1 MLTLENI
8 LDRNNLNRAY
18 KAVVANKGSAGV
30 DGMEVGDLLGHLKTH
45 GAALVQSITEGQYR
59 PSPVRRVL
67 IPKENGQTRPLGIPT
82 VVDRMVQQAVA
93 QMLVEEYESVF
104 SDGSHGFRPGRSCST
119 AMDQALRYANE
130 GYKWVVDLDLAKF
143 LVHLGSPWNAAL
155 TFKKKSGRLPPR
167 KKSSAHSQFQADSS
181 Y

>member
-1 MLTLENI
+1 MLTLETI

-82 VVDRMVQQAVA
+82 V
-93 QMLVEEYESVF
+93 
-104 SDGSHGFRPGRSCST
+104 GRSH
-119 AMDQALRYANE
+119 E
-130 GYKWVVDLDLAKF
+130 
-143 LVHLGSPWNAAL
+143 
-155 TFKKKSGRLPPR
+155 
-167 KKSSAHSQFQADSS
+167 
-181 Y
+181 

>member
-1 MLTLENI
+1 MLTLETI

-30 DGMEVGDLLGHLKTH
+30 DGDLLGHLKTH

-104 SDGSHGFRPGRSCST
+104 SDGSHGFRRSELLHGHGSST
-119 AMDQALRYANE
+119 Q
-130 GYKWVVDLDLAKF
+130 VC
-143 LVHLGSPWNAAL
+143 
-155 TFKKKSGRLPPR
+155 
-167 KKSSAHSQFQADSS
+167 Q
-181 Y
+181 

>member
-1 MLTLENI
+1 MLTLETI

-45 GAALVQSITEGQYR
+45 GKTHGAALVQSITEGQYR

-67 IPKENGQTRPLGIPT
+67 IPTENGQTRPLGIPT

-104 SDGSHGFRPGRSCST
+104 SDGSHGFRRSELLHGHGSST
-119 AMDQALRYANE
+119 Q
-130 GYKWVVDLDLAKF
+130 VC
-143 LVHLGSPWNAAL
+143 
-155 TFKKKSGRLPPR
+155 
-167 KKSSAHSQFQADSS
+167 Q
-181 Y
+181 

>member
-1 MLTLENI
+1 MLTLETI

-130 GYKWVVDLDLAKF
+130 GYKWVVDLGKLFKNPRAKPDGTKMFCSAF
-143 LVHLGSPWNAAL
+143 LNDARMCCFFANAIV
-155 TFKKKSGRLPPR
+155 K
-167 KKSSAHSQFQADSS
+167 